1 MNSQD
6 PKKLAR
12 SNRSSK
18 KANRRAF
25 RAPLSFERLEDRTV
39 FAVNT
44 VSFSLATQSVSENG
58 TVTVSIERTGDTTD
72 ALIVPLTFSGTATK
86 GLDYTTAITSSVTI
100 AAGESDVTFSLP
112 LSNDALVEG
121 DETIVLTIGSSA
133 DFDLGTNDEQVVTI
147 VDNDINLAP
156 TFTKGPDQVVNGT
169 STPVVVNNWAT
180 NISPG
185 SANETNQTLHFVV
198 TARDPSLFLVQ
209 PAIDA
214 SGKLTFTPKAGFTGK
229 VAIDVELKDD
239 GGTAHGGSDT
249 STKQTFFVG
258 TASAINNATPV
269 NKVPKNVFIDAG
281 GTATFNSGTSLE
293 VSISDADAGNESVRI
308 TLVATQG
315 TLTLKQTTGLTFIN
329 GDGTDDTTMALT
341 GTVSAINA
349 ALNGL
354 KFKANSGFT
363 GVASISVLT
372 NDLGNLGSGGEKSD
386 SDTITVSVGASSM
399 SGTVFLDPNGN
410 NTQDSGE
417 PGIPNVKVTIKGTG
431 TDNSSFTRTTT
442 TDASGNYS
450 FTELPPG
457 TYRVT
462 VATVQNLKSFF
473 NTSGGSTGTTVTIGT
488 SVAPTPAKFVSKG
501 VSSEVF
507 GQFFFLASRGTPS
520 EFFSR
525 IAAGANS
532 GSTLRAIA
540 APTSAA
546 AHSVEAITSVSVN
559 DVRLAAIAVWKTA
572 GIDATQ
578 EAKLRATQI
587 DITDLPGDVLGLA
600 QDGKIWLDVTAS
612 GLGWFVDPTPDSN
625 EEFTRNESGELVA
638 SGSEARAI
646 DLLTVLVHEMGH
658 ILGLP
663 DDAMAN
669 ANGAMAEFLG
679 VGTRRIPASAADRFF
694 SRLVS

>member
-6 PKKLAR
+6 PKLVR
-12 SNRSSK
+12 SKRFSK

-44 VSFSLATQSVSENG
+44 VSFNIATQTVGEAG
-58 TVTVSIERTGDTTD
+58 TVTVTIQRTGDMTN
-72 ALIVPLTFSGTATK
+72 ALTVPLTFGGTAIK
-86 GLDYTTAITSSVTI
+86 GTDYTTAIGSSVTI
-100 AAGESDVTFSLP
+100 DAGEDDVTFSLP
-112 LSNDALVEG
+112 LVNDTLVEG
-121 DETIVLTIGSSA
+121 DETIVLSIDSSA
-133 DFDLGTNDEQVVTI
+133 NYDIGTIDELTVTI
-147 VDNDINLAP
+147 TDNDINVAP
-156 TFTKGPDQVVNGT
+156 TFTKGADQIVNGSNQVT
-169 STPVVVNNWAT
+169 VNNWAT
-180 NISPG
+180 NISAG
-185 SANETNQTLHFVV
+185 AASESNQTLHFVV
-198 TARDPSLFLVQ
+198 TARDPSLFTVQ

-214 SGKLTFTPKAGFTGK
+214 NGNLTYTPKAGFTGK
-229 VAIDVELKDD
+229 TAVDVFLKDD

-249 STKQTFFVG
+249 SAKQTFAIG
-258 TASAINNATPV
+258 TSASIVNVAPV
-269 NKVPKNVFIDAG
+269 NKVPSNVFIDAG
-281 GTATFNSGTSLE
+281 GTATFNSGTPLE
-293 VSISDADAGNESVRI
+293 VSISDADAGDAVVRL

-372 NDLGNLGSGGEKSD
+372 NDLGNVGSGGEKTDSD
-386 SDTITVSVGASSM
+386 SISVSVGASSLT
-399 SGTVFLDPNGN
+399 GTVFLDSNGN
-410 NTQDSGE
+410 NTQDTSE
-417 PGIPNVKVTIKGTG
+417 LGIPNVTVTIKGTG
-431 TDNSSFTRTTT
+431 TNSSFTRTTT

-462 VATVQNLKSFF
+462 AQTTNGLKTFLT
-473 NTSGGSTGTTVTIGT
+473 TSGGSASTGTTVTIGT
-488 SVAPTPAKFVSKG
+488 SVAPAPQKFVSKG
-501 VSSEVF
+501 VSTEIF

-525 IAAGANS
+525 ITAGANS

-540 APTSAA
+540 APSGGT
-546 AHSVEAITSVSVN
+546 AHSGEAITSLSVN
-559 DVRLAAIAVWKTA
+559 DVRLAAIAVWKAA
-572 GIDATQ
+572 GIDAAQ
-578 EAKLRATQI
+578 EARLQATEV
-587 DITDLPGDVLGLA
+587 DVTDLPGNVLGLA
-600 QDGKIWLDVTAS
+600 QDGKIWLDATAS
-612 GLGWFVDPTPDSN
+612 GLGWFVDPTPDRN

-638 SGSEARAI
+638 SGPAAQAI

-663 DDAMAN
+663 DYVTAYAQNVMADLI
-669 ANGAMAEFLG
+669 GS
-679 VGTRRIPASAADRFF
+679 GTRRIPASAADLFF
-694 SRLVS
+694 SRMKP